1 MVISVEIEKT
11 FGKTQHLFKIMT
23 YSTQEIERS
32 SLYDHLKKTS
42 NNHHPQI
49 VQIQTQKRILSN
61 FRGTLLKAFIIRLRM
76 SYGCLLSP
84 FTISGN
90 HHKP

>member
-32 SLYDHLKKTS
+32 SLYDHLKKNQQQPPPTNS
-42 NNHHPQI
+42 TNTNPKKNLI
-49 VQIQTQKRILSN
+49 K
-61 FRGTLLKAFIIRLRM
+61 F
-76 SYGCLLSP
+76 
-84 FTISGN
+84 
-90 HHKP
+90 